1 MVRFCIIIL
10 ATALLTACSGR
21 PGGVL
26 GKEDM
31 AQLMADINLAESVV
45 ENDQRTFPD
54 DSTKQ
59 ALLQSIYAKHGVTSE
74 EVDSSFSWY
83 GYHIEKYLEVYDRTI
98 EILEDRLE
106 KQEELAGASA
116 DGIQEVSSEMEGD
129 SVDVW
134 PGIRFRRFSATMP
147 SDNITFNL
155 SNDRNWE
162 NGDVYTLRSKIMDNR
177 GPLLYTIAVDYSD
190 GKREYLSKSLSG
202 DGWHELTFVL
212 DSAKIAQRV
221 YGSITYESLRGE
233 VVFIDSITL
242 YRTRW
247 GGHYRDQ
254 RSGIQ
259 TFENRTVL
267 SSSRPI
273 LKEATGQPISLPK
286 PAKLTPE
293 QANPRNKGLLMLD
306 MNSSSKPVPVN
317 RQAVPARTPV
327 RPGRPSKQK

>member
-10 ATALLTACSGR
+10 AAAMFTACSGR
-21 PGGVL
+21 PGKVL

-45 ENDQRTFPD
+45 ENNQKNFPN

-59 ALLQSIYAKHGVTSE
+59 AFLQSIYAKHEVTSE
-74 EVDSSFSWY
+74 EVDSSLSWY

-98 EILEDRLE
+98 EILEDRLT
-106 KQEELAGASA
+106 KQEELAGASV
-116 DGIQEVSSEMEGD
+116 DGVQEITGEMEGD

-134 PGIRFRRFSATMP
+134 PGIRFRRFSASMP

-162 NGDVYTLRSKIMDNR
+162 SGDVYTLRSKIMDNR
-177 GPLLYTIAVDYSD
+177 GPLRYTIAVDYSD

-202 DGWHELTFVL
+202 DGWHEMRFVL

-221 YGSITYESLRGE
+221 YGTITYESLRGE
-233 VVFIDSITL
+233 IVYIDSISL
-242 YRTRW
+242 FRTRW

-254 RSGIQ
+254 RNEIQ
-259 TFENRTVL
+259 SFENRTL
-267 SSSRPI
+267 QSSQLRKELTEKPI
-273 LKEATGQPISLPK
+273 ELP
-286 PAKLTPE
+286 AAARLTPE

-306 MNSSSKPVPVN
+306 MNNSSKQVPVN
-317 RQAVPARTPV
+317 RQALPAKGPV
-327 RPGRPSKQK
+327 RPGRPSSQR